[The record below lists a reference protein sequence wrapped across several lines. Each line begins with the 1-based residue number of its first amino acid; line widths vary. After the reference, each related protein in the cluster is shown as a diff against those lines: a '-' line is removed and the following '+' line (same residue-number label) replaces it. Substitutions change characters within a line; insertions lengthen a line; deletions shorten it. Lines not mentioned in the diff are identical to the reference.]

1 MASSDGIG
9 DGVQSKSLLGPHY
22 QHWRPVT
29 SLLPLFP
36 LDLVLLPGCPLPL
49 HIFEPR
55 YKEMITECRAQ
66 DSSFGVVRSVEKGF
80 ANIGCIAEIVSIVK
94 EYPDGRLDIVT
105 EGRKRFEVLQVNQ
118 ERSFLRA
125 ETILIEDEAVAAA
138 ADESARAVQLH
149 AEILELAGAVQDL
162 SGADQATISFYLA
175 GSLPLDLDFK
185 QTLLELRS
193 ENQRV
198 SALTKYLETVL
209 PNVRR
214 AAHAREKA
222 GGNGHAR

>member
-1 MASSDGIG
+1 MWI
-9 DGVQSKSLLGPHY
+9 GVQSKPLLGLHH

-55 YKEMITECRAQ
+55 YKEMIAECRAQ
-66 DSSFGVVRSVEKGF
+66 DSSFGVVRVLEKSF
-80 ANIGCIAEIVSIVK
+80 ADVGCIAEIVSVVK
-94 EYPDGRLDIVT
+94 EYDDGRLDIVT
-105 EGRKRFEVLQVNQ
+105 EGRKRFEVLRVNQ
-118 ERSFLRA
+118 DRSFLRA
-125 ETILIEDEAVAAA
+125 ETILIEDEAVAPA

-162 SGADQATISFYLA
+162 SAADQATISFYLA

-185 QTLLELRS
+185 QKLLELRS
-193 ENQRV
+193 ESQRI
-198 SALTKYLETVL
+198 SALTNYLETVL
-209 PNVRR
+209 PNVRSAAR
-214 AAHAREKA
+214 ARQKA